1 MLFNWLRFNSGLCS
15 NNVHDQNHF
24 NYLIPTA
31 AFVSFILDYIN
42 HLTIRLIL
50 TGLMV
55 LIELWLTRTQASYGS
70 GVFAQLGW
78 RTCRVLTSCN
88 TLEEIAFLSPSSG
101 TVRPALALDL
111 IPGTVRILKCHAFAA
126 TIGRLKYSHV
136 TSLAYIHLQLD
147 ILLLS
152 HLCSRRDC
160 TSPSDMTTRRPSCR
174 PFLTTLIPLT
184 GTCTGKTWISSTT
197 TGLTP
202 FRVSAERPFT
212 ALIILPLSVKIK
224 YIVDERRLQVKF
236 NQIIK

>member
-1 MLFNWLRFNSGLCS
+1 
-15 NNVHDQNHF
+15 
-24 NYLIPTA
+24 
-31 AFVSFILDYIN
+31 
-42 HLTIRLIL
+42 
-50 TGLMV
+50 MV

-174 PFLTTLIPLT
+174 PFLVRCVASCRNSPHPESA
-184 GTCTGKTWISSTT
+184 TCAS
-197 TGLTP
+197 
-202 FRVSAERPFT
+202 RPSMF
-212 ALIILPLSVKIK
+212 LLSRKMVNRSRH
-224 YIVDERRLQVKF
+224 VASVQS
-236 NQIIK
+236 